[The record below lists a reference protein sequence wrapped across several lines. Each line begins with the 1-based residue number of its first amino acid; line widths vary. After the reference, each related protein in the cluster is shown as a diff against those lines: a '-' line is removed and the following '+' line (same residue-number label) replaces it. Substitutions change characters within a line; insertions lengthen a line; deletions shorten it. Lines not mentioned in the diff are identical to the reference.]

1 MNRSRLKNIYTKW
14 NSKEIMDFKMRKEIF
29 LNIITYSQ
37 WDYFKKLQI
46 KILKSILDRD
56 KCRSDDFITTEEG
69 EKMIN

>member
-1 MNRSRLKNIYTKW
+1 MYTKW

-56 KCRSDDFITTEEG
+56 KCRSDDFITPEEG

>member
-14 NSKEIMDFKMRKEIF
+14 NSKEIMDFKMRKELF

>member
-1 MNRSRLKNIYTKW
+1 MNRSRLKNMYTKW